1 MRVCKGWHAVLNI
14 IDVRRWCTVQV
25 MHPFSGTK
33 RIKLLVSSK
42 AVPKVTISG
51 GDSSP
56 IDAHRSINM
65 EFANRTKST
74 LRIKRRQRNCLSMR
88 TPSCFHRIQLH
99 RYNGACNSNP
109 RPCSSSVQSVSP
121 LESNRWN
128 GMWTFAECGMWNVE
142 CACVRTPCFV
152 RPPKASAHHAC
163 LHLVDD
169 QHHTFLLAHI
179 LQVLEEPSRGVAV
192 TPLCLDL

>member
-1 MRVCKGWHAVLNI
+1 
-14 IDVRRWCTVQV
+14 
-25 MHPFSGTK
+25 
-33 RIKLLVSSK
+33 
-42 AVPKVTISG
+42 
-51 GDSSP
+51 
-56 IDAHRSINM
+56 M

-142 CACVRTPCFV
+142 CGMCMCTNPMLRAPTKSQCSPRLFAP
-152 RPPKASAHHAC
+152 RRRSAPH
-163 LHLVDD
+163 
-169 QHHTFLLAHI
+169 LLACTHFAGSGRTI
-179 LQVLEEPSRGVAV
+179 AWRGGHPPLLGPVNVHTRSINTQFAYTWQYTSGSVA
-192 TPLCLDL
+192 TIRPNAYS